1 MNKWKTWI
9 VYLLA
14 IVAVCAAYSQLPYA
28 DFLNYDD
35 NDYVTAN
42 PNVGQ
47 GLTPAAVRWAFT
59 CVHACNWHPLTW
71 LS

>member
-1 MNKWKTWI
+1 MSYAITNPEAKRSSMNKWKTWI

-42 PNVGQ
+42 QPSIVPGV
-47 GLTPAAVRWAFT
+47 P
-59 CVHACNWHPLTW
+59 
-71 LS
+71 S